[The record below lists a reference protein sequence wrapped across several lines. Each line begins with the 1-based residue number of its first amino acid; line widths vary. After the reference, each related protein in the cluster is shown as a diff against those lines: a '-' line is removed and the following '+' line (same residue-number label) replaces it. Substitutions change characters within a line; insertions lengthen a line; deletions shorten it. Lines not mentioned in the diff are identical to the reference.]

1 MKHAILCGVILAT
14 GLSLN
19 AQIGI
24 PKLPK
29 APKVPSISG
38 GSGASS
44 SSSNVTNLSKVDLS
58 PAAQAIKDY
67 RNALSFAKDAV
78 NGKNSDAGSR
88 LDKLVPMLA
97 KIKEQDPKWSEYDK
111 DEADYKA
118 LRTQYEK
125 DQAGANMSSKL
136 QDMYFAVLNV
146 EREPWNGWG
155 RVEVLVPDNYKEI
168 KAYYDAHPQDAS
180 SDFTQKALAKCAEF
194 QPTILPKVKAEE
206 LKDLDEVME
215 KASRHIKENRSKPT
229 YLDNQS
235 VHIFADA
242 PQGDVKTL
250 EMSIKD
256 CDVALRM
263 LPGDADFTQRKS
275 TILARI
281 ADLNTY
287 VSSGEHAQ
295 MVAKRRQM
303 DIDAERLGKP
313 ATTNAAHDAIV
324 KRDFVTA
331 EYGTIQRIVLLESDW
346 SIIKNEFG
354 LPLRKVLDVDV
365 ASKLEGKC
373 YHVTGRLYCEYS
385 GGGTY
390 AAPKYYHDNK
400 IEMNCANIS
409 K

>member
-1 MKHAILCGVILAT
+1 MKHAFLCGILIASS
-14 GLSLN
+14 LSLS

-29 APKVPSISG
+29 APKVPTISSG
-38 GSGASS
+38 GGSS
-44 SSSNVTNLSKVDLS
+44 SGTSVTNLSKVDLS

-88 LDKLVPMLA
+88 LDGLVTKLA

-118 LRTQYEK
+118 LRAQYEK

-155 RVEVLVPDNYKEI
+155 RVDVLVPDYYKEV
-168 KAYYDAHPQDAS
+168 KAYYDAHPADAS
-180 SDFTQKALAKCAEF
+180 SDFTKKALAKCAEF

-206 LKDLDEVME
+206 IKDLDEVLA
-215 KASRHIKENRSKPT
+215 KTSTHIKENRAKAT

-235 VHIFADA
+235 YGILEYS
-242 PQGDVKTL
+242 PQDHVKTL
-250 EMSIKD
+250 ESTLKD

-263 LPGDADFTQRKS
+263 MPADADFSQRKA
-275 TILARI
+275 TMQARI
-281 ADLNTY
+281 TDISAY

-295 MVAKRRQM
+295 MLAKRKQM
-303 DIDAERLGKP
+303 DIDAVRLDKP
-313 ATTNAAHDAIV
+313 AMTNAAHDAIV
-324 KRDFVTA
+324 KRDHDAASFGA
-331 EYGTIQRIVLLESDW
+331 IQRIVLVDSDW
-346 SIIKNEFG
+346 SIVKNEFG
-354 LPLRKVLDVDV
+354 LPLRKVIDVNL
-365 ASKLEGKC
+365 ATKLEGKC
-373 YHVTGRLYCEYS
+373 YRVRGTLYSEYA

-390 AAPKYYHDNK
+390 AAPKYYSDTK